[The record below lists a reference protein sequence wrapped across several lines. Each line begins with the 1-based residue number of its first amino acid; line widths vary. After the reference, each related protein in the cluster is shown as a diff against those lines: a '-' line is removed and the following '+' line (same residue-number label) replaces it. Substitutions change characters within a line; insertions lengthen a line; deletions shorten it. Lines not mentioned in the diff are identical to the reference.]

1 MPRQLRVST
10 EYSGVYFVKLANQDQ
25 SFFIRYKRNG
35 KSVEEKAGRS
45 NQGWNAEKAYHLR
58 SERMSGISAAGNEL
72 QSNSDLLS
80 QQDWTF
86 SKIFSEYLRLRN
98 KLKGR
103 ANDIYR
109 FKNYLEKEFANIT
122 PSGLT
127 QDDIERFKHN
137 LQNRGLKPATIRHVL
152 ELLRRLANFAA
163 KNNLCSGLS
172 FKIQMP
178 KVENYKTEEL
188 TNAQLQKLMQVLEEE
203 SDIQV
208 SNLVRLALYTGM
220 RRGELFNL
228 NWGDIDFYNKTITV
242 KSDKKGDQPK
252 IPLNE
257 MAEKVLVEHAHSE
270 NGSKFV
276 FPGRGGKKRT
286 ECKRPLLRIRKK
298 AGLPDDF
305 RILQGL
311 RHVYASMLVSSGK
324 VDLETLQSLLTQ
336 KSPLMTQRYAHLL
349 DESRTNSENIIADG
363 EHNLS
368 NATEEE
374 NYVSET
380 VNTELLAEEVQDNN
394 CPVEDVDT
402 EHPEEEPLK
411 DFIRETTYAEPLEK
425 ENPETDIPEEQEL
438 TEFVQVAEQEV
449 GLHENVFLKSHE
461 AEQEED
467 CSPEHIEKVIEIDAE
482 EEAVIAEE
490 EAVIAEE
497 EAVIAEEE
505 AVIAEEEA
513 KETVTEEVEI
523 YFQGSNE
530 STENIV
536 KVREK
541 ESQKYSQVSAP
552 VKEKS
557 SQSYNAFTEFFKQSE
572 ALKTQLEDV
581 PANPSTP
588 SEEAVSTGDVATVP
602 KFEELIEE
610 NFIVDS
616 AAKLDGEAKEAN
628 DEFEIMSNEP
638 NQDEIIVISA
648 LEDVPTLN
656 VDEQMLVEESVD
668 NKADEPSEEATEST
682 NLPGFLSTEPAEE
695 QEEIFSNQSMPVPE
709 KAKNKVVVIQSF
721 KKYLSGVS
729 STDDVVYASD
739 ITTNNKDAENKTK
752 PKVRPSI
759 KELKNDLILLSKLI
773 KAAPRRVKKN
783 TDQKQS
789 QF

>member
-1 MPRQLRVST
+1 MPRQIRVST

-45 NQGWNAEKAYHLR
+45 NEGWNAEKAYQLR
-58 SERMSGISAAGNEL
+58 TERMSGTSTAGNEL
-72 QSNSDLLS
+72 QSNLDLLS

-122 PSGLT
+122 PSCVT

-137 LQNRGLKPATIRHVL
+137 LQNRELKPATIRHVL

-242 KSDKKGDQPK
+242 KSDKKGDQPT

-257 MAEKVLVEHAHSE
+257 MAEKVLVEHAHTE

-380 VNTELLAEEVQDNN
+380 VNAELLAEEVQETD

-402 EHPEEEPLK
+402 EHSEEEPLK

-449 GLHENVFLKSHE
+449 GLHENVFSKSHE
-461 AEQEED
+461 AKQEED
-467 CSPEHIEKVIEIDAE
+467 YSPEYIEKVTEFDVE
-482 EEAVIAEE
+482 EESIIVEEESIIAEE
-490 EAVIAEE
+490 ES
-497 EAVIAEEE
+497 
-505 AVIAEEEA
+505 
-513 KETVTEEVEI
+513 KETVEEEVEI

-541 ESQKYSQVSAP
+541 ESQEYSHVSAP

-557 SQSYNAFTEFFKQSE
+557 SQSYNAFTEFFKQTE
-572 ALKTQLEDV
+572 ALKTQPEDV
-581 PANPSTP
+581 PENPSTP
-588 SEEAVSTGDVATVP
+588 AEVSGFTGDVASEP
-602 KFEELIEE
+602 KVEELNEDLID
-610 NFIVDS
+610 IS
-616 AAKLDGEAKEAN
+616 AANRDEEAKEAN
-628 DEFEIMSNEP
+628 DESEIMSNEP
-638 NQDEIIVISA
+638 NQDEINVISA

-656 VDEQMLVEESVD
+656 VDEQMLEEESVD
-668 NKADEPSEEATEST
+668 NKAEEPSEEAAEST

-709 KAKNKVVVIQSF
+709 KAKNQVVVIQSF

-729 STDDVVYASD
+729 STDDGVYASD
-739 ITTNNKDAENKTK
+739 ITTNNKDDENKTK

-773 KAAPRRVKKN
+773 KAAPRREKKN
-783 TDQKQS
+783 SDQKQS